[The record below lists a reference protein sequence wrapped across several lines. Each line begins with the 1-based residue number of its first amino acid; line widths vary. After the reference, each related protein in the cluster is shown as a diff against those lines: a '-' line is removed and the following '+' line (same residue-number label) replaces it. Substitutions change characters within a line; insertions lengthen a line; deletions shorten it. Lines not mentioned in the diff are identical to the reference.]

1 MTHRTPFRLLAR
13 TLAVAAIVS
22 LAGFACGHEAEPG
35 WSPDNVDGWN
45 VIFEDTASDFVITWH
60 FTDTYAENPGEL
72 PDNPYTYEKTGEH
85 TSVIEIDVGV
95 VERYELRWSSASDGT
110 CTRTLDGVDEID
122 CVFRAAQ

>member
-1 MTHRTPFRLLAR
+1 MLGEISAAMSE
-13 TLAVAAIVS
+13 AVAPESADI
-22 LAGFACGHEAEPG
+22 LKTEEL
-35 WSPDNVDGWN
+35 DDGQTISVLFMN

-72 PDNPYTYEKTGEH
+72 LDNPYTYEKTGEH